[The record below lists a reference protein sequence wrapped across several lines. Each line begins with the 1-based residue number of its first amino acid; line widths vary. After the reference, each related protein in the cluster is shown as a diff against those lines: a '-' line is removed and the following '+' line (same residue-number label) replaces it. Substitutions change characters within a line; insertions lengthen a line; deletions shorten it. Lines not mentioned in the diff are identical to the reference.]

1 MADVQ
6 PLARADSHS
15 RPAVRDPW
23 WREWPLVLAV
33 GTLLVALL
41 RGEWI
46 AAALGNHLLLIGW
59 LVVLSGVILA
69 AAVAIARHADV
80 LAHRLGEPYGTL
92 LLTLAITG
100 LEVAVVSFVMTTGEP
115 KPTLARDTMYAVVML
130 VMNGCLGLAL
140 LLGGWRHREQ
150 SFNLQS
156 ANAFLIMIVPLTV
169 LGLIMPDYTYA
180 TPGPVLAPF
189 QMVFLS
195 LMSGVIYII
204 FLLVQNRWHRSYFT
218 APAESCGT
226 DASDNGE
233 PPPDSNHSSTYHA
246 LMLALY
252 GAPLVL
258 LAKQIAKPLDATV
271 TKLGAPLALSGMI
284 TALLV
289 LTPECI
295 TAIRA
300 ALANHLQRAVN
311 VLLGSVLASIGLT
324 IPLVICVALAT
335 HQQLVL
341 GLDAESTLMLLTT
354 LVTSMLTFSLP
365 RTNVLL
371 GCVHLQLFAAYFMLL
386 FDR

>member
-1 MADVQ
+1 M
-6 PLARADSHS
+6 RAQS
-15 RPAVRDPW
+15 RDAW
-23 WREWPLVLAV
+23 WREWPLALASGTLVLALV
-33 GTLLVALL
+33 RGDWVAAALDQQLLLVA
-41 RGEWI
+41 
-46 AAALGNHLLLIGW
+46 W
-59 LVVLSGVILA
+59 LVFLCVVILA
-69 AAVAIARHADV
+69 AAVAVARHADV
-80 LAHRLGEPYGTL
+80 LAYRLGEPFGTL

-156 ANAFLIMIVPLTV
+156 ANAFLVMIVPLTL
-169 LGLIMPDYTYA
+169 LGLVMPDFTYA

-195 LMSGVIYII
+195 LMSGVIYSI

-218 APAESCGT
+218 APADSTCVGVP
-226 DASDNGE
+226 DGGE
-233 PPPDSNHSSTYHA
+233 PVPDSPRSSPYHV

-252 GAPLVL
+252 GLPLVL
-258 LAKQIAKPLDATV
+258 LAKQIARPLDATV

-295 TAIRA
+295 AAIRA
-300 ALANHLQRAVN
+300 ALANHMQRAVN

-324 IPLVICVALAT
+324 IPLVVWVALAT
-335 HQQLVL
+335 HQKLVL
-341 GLDAESTLMLLTT
+341 GLDSESTLMLLTT
-354 LVTSMLTFSLP
+354 LLTSMLTFSLP

-371 GCVHLQLFAAYFMLL
+371 GCVHLQLFGAYFMLL

>member
-1 MADVQ
+1 MSENSAV
-6 PLARADSHS
+6 
-15 RPAVRDPW
+15 RPASARESW

-33 GTLLVALL
+33 ATLALALV
-41 RGEWI
+41 RSDWV
-46 AAALGNHLLLIGW
+46 AAALDHQLPLLAW
-59 LVVLSGVILA
+59 LVFLCLVILA

-80 LAHRLGEPYGTL
+80 LAHRLGEPFGTL

-100 LEVAVVSFVMTTGEP
+100 LEVAVVSFVMTAGEP
-115 KPTLARDTMYAVVML
+115 KPSLARDTMYAVVML

-156 ANAFLIMIVPLTV
+156 ANAFLVMIVPLTV
-169 LGLIMPDYTYA
+169 LGLIMPDFTYA

-195 LMSGVIYII
+195 LMSGTIYII

-218 APAESCGT
+218 APADSTCAEVPDG
-226 DASDNGE
+226 GE
-233 PPPDSNHSSTYHA
+233 PVPDSRRSSPYHA
-246 LMLALY
+246 LMLVLY
-252 GAPLVL
+252 GLPLVL

-271 TKLGAPLALSGMI
+271 TTLGAPPALSGMI

-295 TAIRA
+295 AAIRA

-341 GLDAESTLMLLTT
+341 GLDSESTVMLLTT
-354 LVTSMLTFSLP
+354 LLTSMLTFSLP

-371 GCVHLQLFAAYFMLL
+371 GCVHLQLFGAYFMLL